1 MGAPRLGRED
11 GRAALSATA
20 STTRAATAP
29 RIGPIFAALM
39 LVVLLASLDST
50 IVATALPTIAGDLG
64 GISKLS
70 WIVTAYLLASTVTT
84 PISGKLGDTFGR
96 KLVLQVALVIFLAGS
111 ALCGLSQNMTELIIF
126 RGIQG
131 LGGGALLVTTQA
143 VIGDIV
149 SPRERGRYSG
159 FIGATFGIAT
169 VLGPLIGGVIVDHF
183 SWRWIFYVNLP
194 IGIAAFVVLQVV
206 LHAPAVRTKRAI
218 DYLGTALL
226 AGGLIAIV
234 LYVSLGGTTYPWFS
248 GGMLVLLALGILL
261 PVMFV
266 LAEHRAAEP
275 IVPLYLFRNR
285 VFVVASAVG
294 FIVGVSLFGSVT
306 YIPLYLQIVKGASP
320 TGSGLELLPLVGGV
334 LVASIGS
341 GQLITKFGRYKLFPI
356 VGTALMVVGMLLLS
370 RIGVG
375 TSKLTADIFMA
386 ILGLGLGFV
395 MQVLI
400 LAVQNA
406 VDYANL
412 GVATSTA
419 TLFRTMGGT
428 IGVPI
433 FGAIFANKLASN
445 LADKLPPGAA
455 GQVPAHIGPSQIDA
469 LPAFIHE
476 PFIEAYAAAIRPIFL
491 IAAGIAVIGFALTWL
506 LEERPLRETVT
517 DQGLGDTFAAPRDV
531 TSLAE
536 LETLLGDLAR
546 KQNRHLV
553 YEHLTERAGLQLD
566 APAAW
571 LLLRIEEEPAP
582 DDEALAGR
590 LRLGSDEIHEM
601 LQELRGLSLV
611 EAEAPRLTQEGEAAA
626 TRMTE
631 ARCDEI
637 QAIVED
643 WKPEEQPEVRELIQ
657 TFARSLGKT
666 PPVGDRVAQP
676 AMP

>member
-1 MGAPRLGRED
+1 
-11 GRAALSATA
+11 
-20 STTRAATAP
+20 
-29 RIGPIFAALM
+29 M

-96 KLVLQVALVIFLAGS
+96 KLVLQVALVIFLVGS
-111 ALCGLSQNMTELIIF
+111 VLCGLSQNMPELIVF
-126 RGIQG
+126 RGLQG

-149 SPRERGRYSG
+149 SPRERGKYSG

-169 VLGPLIGGVIVDHF
+169 VLGPLIGGVIVDNF

-194 IGIAAFVVLQVV
+194 VGLAAFVVLQVV
-206 LHAPAVRTKRAI
+206 LHAPAARVKRAI

-226 AGGLIAIV
+226 AAGLTAIV
-234 LYVSLGGTTYPWFS
+234 LYTSLGGTTYPWLS

-261 PVMFV
+261 PIAFV
-266 LAEHRAAEP
+266 LNERRAAEP

-285 VFVVASAVG
+285 VFVIAGAVG

-306 YIPLYLQIVKGASP
+306 YLPLYLQIVKGASP
-320 TGSGLELLPLVGGV
+320 TASGLELLPLVGGV

-356 VGTALMVVGMLLLS
+356 IGTALMVVGMLLLS

-375 TSKLTADIFMA
+375 TSKLTADVFMA

-419 TLFRTMGGT
+419 TLFRSMGGT

-433 FGAIFANKLASN
+433 FGAIFANQLASN
-445 LADKLPPGAA
+445 LADKLPPGAS
-455 GQVPAHIGPSQIDA
+455 GEVPPHLGPSQIDA
-469 LPAFIHE
+469 LPPFVHQA
-476 PFIEAYAAAIRPIFL
+476 FIEAYAAAIRPIFL
-491 IAAGIAVIGFALTWL
+491 IAAGIAVLGFALSWL
-506 LEERPLRETVT
+506 LEERPLRETVS
-517 DQGLGDTFAAPRDV
+517 DQGLADTFAAPRDI
-531 TSLAE
+531 TSLDE

-553 YEHLTERAGLQLD
+553 YEHLTARAGLQLD

-571 LLLRIEEEPAP
+571 LLLRIEEESAS
-582 DDEALAGR
+582 DDETLAGR
-590 LRLGSDEIHEM
+590 LGLGASELEVM
-601 LQELRGLSLV
+601 LGELRDRALV
-611 EAEAPRLTQEGEAAA
+611 ERTAPRLTPDGQTAA
-626 TRMTE
+626 TKMIE

-637 QAIVED
+637 QAILED

-666 PPVGDRVAQP
+666 PPAVEQLPQP
-676 AMP
+676 VMV